1 MLELFNS
8 LSLWE
13 GVAVVL
19 AIAYLL
25 LAARENILCWYCA
38 LLTSA
43 IYTALFW
50 QVSLFMES
58 VLNIYYM
65 VMAVYGWQQWRYG
78 GTNDAGARIRTL
90 SGSNHCWIIGIVLL
104 LSLVNGYWLSHHTSA
119 AWPYVDAFMTWASVI
134 TTWMVARKILENWIY
149 WMVIDSLSIPLYI
162 NRGLYLT
169 AILFVGYV
177 IIVVF
182 GYLGWRRHYLAGNAV
197 ASANA

>member
-1 MLELFNS
+1 MVDLALKTLLHDKLRFFITVA
-8 LSLWE
+8 
-13 GVAVVL
+13 GVAFAVTL
-19 AIAYLL
+19 
-25 LAARENILCWYCA
+25 ILVQVG
-38 LLTSA
+38 
-43 IYTALFW
+43 LFLGLRSF
-50 QVSLFMES
+50 VGR
-58 VLNIYYM
+58 N
-65 VMAVYGWQQWRYG
+65 
-78 GTNDAGARIRTL
+78 
-90 SGSNHCWIIGIVLL
+90 LL

-119 AWPYVDAFMTWASVI
+119 AWPYVDSFMTWASVI

-197 ASANA
+197 AAANA